1 MLKMG
6 IFDKCKFIH
15 NNKELF
21 PEMTLTQSGLEN
33 MTRIL
38 VISKQNVH
46 GAGFAKWYYKLIN
59 IKFIKISKC
68 INTNTNILNL
78 ELIDLLKLCLLKEIS
93 SKFNF
98 LSFDDKRDKLEKELP
113 DLIFYILQILQNG
126 YVTTNQ
132 NIKKTITEVIQ
143 KEGGDNIINF
153 SKFVDKVVDRSK
165 TYCSN
170 NEIIKSR

>member
-1 MLKMG
+1 MWVTSNIFWYFRTLYKNHFWNENNHHCLSIEAKSNWLVKEIISIFMLKMG

-46 GAGFAKWYYKLIN
+46 GDGFPKWDYKLIN

-98 LSFDDKRDKLEKELP
+98 LNFDDKRDKLEKELP
-113 DLIFYILQILQNG
+113 HRN
-126 YVTTNQ
+126 
-132 NIKKTITEVIQ
+132 
-143 KEGGDNIINF
+143 
-153 SKFVDKVVDRSK
+153 
-165 TYCSN
+165 
-170 NEIIKSR
+170 

>member
-1 MLKMG
+1 M
-6 IFDKCKFIH
+6 
-15 NNKELF
+15 
-21 PEMTLTQSGLEN
+21 
-33 MTRIL
+33 
-38 VISKQNVH
+38 
-46 GAGFAKWYYKLIN
+46 
-59 IKFIKISKC
+59 
-68 INTNTNILNL
+68 
-78 ELIDLLKLCLLKEIS
+78 
-93 SKFNF
+93 
-98 LSFDDKRDKLEKELP
+98 SFDDKRDKLEKELP